1 MAFSVIRSLSF
12 SNGYAQSTVLEI
24 LLDSAEDVDDLPT
37 DCSPGSFA
45 YTANMDHAW
54 QMSPSHEW
62 IPLVG
67 G

>member
-1 MAFSVIRSLSF
+1 MAMSVIRSLSF

-24 LLDSAEDVDDLPT
+24 LLDNEQDIGELPT
-37 DCSPGSFA
+37 DCSPGSVA

-54 QMSPSHEW
+54 QLSPSHEW
-62 IPLVG
+62 VPLFG